1 MYIIYFGDSNDRR
14 NLKYCFLYN
23 SSQSYIEYRQNQD
36 MNSLSKEKDMYYS
49 WSLQKLTE

>member
-1 MYIIYFGDSNDRR
+1 MIEEIWNIVFY
-14 NLKYCFLYN
+14 